1 MKRILIPL
9 VILFGLIS
17 CTPKPDYSRLGPG
30 LFARVAT
37 DYGDIMIRLAYD
49 KAPLTVANFVALTE
63 GTMKNSFREEGEPF
77 FDGLTFHRVVPRFI
91 IQGGDPLANS
101 LGNPGYAFRQE
112 IHPELTHNVAG
123 TVAMAN
129 SGPNT
134 NGCQWYI
141 TLNPTPQL
149 DGGYNVFG
157 YVTEGL
163 PNVYK
168 ITKDDT
174 IRQVEIIRN
183 DSAAEAFDALEV
195 FAQKR

>member
-1 MKRILIPL
+1 MKRLFLPLLLI
-9 VILFGLIS
+9 IS
-17 CTPKPDYSRLGPG
+17 LSSCEKQPDYSHLGPG
-30 LFARVAT
+30 LFAKVST
-37 DYGDIMIRLAYD
+37 DYGDIMIRLAQD
-49 KAPLTVANFVALTE
+49 KAPLTVANFVALAE
-63 GTMKNSFREEGEPF
+63 GTMNNSFREEGDPF
-77 FDGLTFHRVVPRFI
+77 FDGLTFHRVEPRFI

-112 IHPELTHNVAG
+112 IHPDLTHNVAG

-149 DGGYNVFG
+149 DGAYNVFG

-163 PNVYK
+163 TNVYK
-168 ITKDDT
+168 IQRNDT
-174 IRQVEIIRN
+174 IRSVEIIRN
-183 DSAAEAFDALEV
+183 DSAAKAFDALEV